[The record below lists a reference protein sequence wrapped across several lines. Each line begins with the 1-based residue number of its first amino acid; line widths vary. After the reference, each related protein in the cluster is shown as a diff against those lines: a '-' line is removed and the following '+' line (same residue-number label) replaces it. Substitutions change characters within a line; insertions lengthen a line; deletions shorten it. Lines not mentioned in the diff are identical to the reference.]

1 MGYGQPKMTD
11 KEATL
16 MLAQINQIETNY
28 LHELYEDLYVK
39 SAVDIN
45 ATISIISW
53 ILDLASGENVTEEYH
68 VYPEIPY
75 LPGKPPRELIAE
87 FKRFRA
93 AATGSFSLDPIF
105 ELRNSLYR
113 FQSL

>member
-1 MGYGQPKMTD
+1 MTD

-16 MLAQINQIETNY
+16 MFAQIDPIGTNY

-45 ATISIISW
+45 ATIGIISW
-53 ILDLASGENVTEEYH
+53 ILDLASGENLAEEYH
-68 VYPEIPY
+68 VYPEISY

-87 FKRFRA
+87 FERFRD
-93 AATGSFSLDPIF
+93 AATASFSLDNIF